1 LIVRTSD
8 TKAMAEIRALVK
20 RMDVPTPMV
29 LMEVKVMELQLDD
42 DYDAT
47 FEYNFHV
54 KESTHTMGNN
64 GALIANALQSAMSGV
79 SPTFSFAVLND
90 DIEARIKL
98 MQKDGRIKVLATPT
112 LLTANNEVSRIFSGK
127 EYPIVTGWTPGQTV
141 VPENGMP
148 ITTAPTAQI
157 ERKDIGTMLLVTPN
171 INADRTVTLHLL
183 QENSELGGKATI
195 PVPKSLDGG
204 AETLNMDIDFI
215 ESRSLTGTFVAK
227 DKMTI
232 LAGGL
237 IRESEGQTYYR
248 TPFLGSVPLIGWLF
262 RGTEK
267 AKTRSELVVLIT
279 PHVITT
285 PYEGGKISEELLKA
299 LSAHPARDGSRS
311 LGTLRKG
318 KDGVAA
324 EHTMTNDL
332 FNIIK

>member
-1 LIVRTSD
+1 
-8 TKAMAEIRALVK
+8 
-20 RMDVPTPMV
+20 
-29 LMEVKVMELQLDD
+29 
-42 DYDAT
+42 
-47 FEYNFHV
+47 
-54 KESTHTMGNN
+54 
-64 GALIANALQSAMSGV
+64 
-79 SPTFSFAVLND
+79 
-90 DIEARIKL
+90 
-98 MQKDGRIKVLATPT
+98 
-112 LLTANNEVSRIFSGK
+112 
-127 EYPIVTGWTPGQTV
+127 
-141 VPENGMP
+141 
-148 ITTAPTAQI
+148 
-157 ERKDIGTMLLVTPN
+157 MLLVTPN